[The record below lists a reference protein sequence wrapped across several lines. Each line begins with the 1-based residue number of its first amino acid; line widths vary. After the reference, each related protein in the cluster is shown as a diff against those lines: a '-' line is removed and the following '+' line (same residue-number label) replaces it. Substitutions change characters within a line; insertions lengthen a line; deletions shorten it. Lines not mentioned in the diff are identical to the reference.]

1 MKLCISYFDSQRV
14 GEGTLG
20 IKIPGF
26 DPTRGH
32 DFFPFLIYVIR
43 CDPK

>member
-14 GEGTLG
+14 GLGTLG
-20 IKIPGF
+20 IEIPGF

-32 DFFPFLIYVIR
+32 DFFPFLIYFIR
-43 CDPK
+43 CIPK